1 LTSTI
6 KRSWARELFE
16 TILISVILVLFC
28 KTFIFQQFRIPTSSM
43 EDTLLVGD
51 HLMVNKFIFAP
62 LQPEPIRAI
71 LPVRDVSRGD
81 VVVFKYPDDPEMPFI
96 KRVIGLPG
104 ETVELRRRQV
114 YINGTALDET
124 YKFHKR
130 RGRLDPRTDSHGPVT
145 VPDEMFFV
153 LGDNRDNSR
162 DSRFWGFVP
171 QDYLMGRALL
181 IWWSYEERKGTY
193 LEKRLDQRMKNFFDT
208 AFNFFSKTRWKRSFT
223 LIR

>member
-1 LTSTI
+1 MTSTL
-6 KRSWARELFE
+6 KRAWSRELFE

-28 KTFIFQQFRIPTSSM
+28 KTFIFQQFRIPTGSM

-51 HLMVNKFIFAP
+51 HLMVNKFIFGP
-62 LQPEPIRAI
+62 LQPDTCRGL
-71 LPVRDVSRGD
+71 LPVRDVKRGD
-81 VVVFKYPDDPEMPFI
+81 VVVFKYPEDPEMPFI
-96 KRVIGLPG
+96 KRVIGLSG
-104 ETVELRRRQV
+104 EAVEVRRKQV
-114 YINGTALDET
+114 YIDGVALDEP

-130 RGRLDPRTDSHGPVT
+130 PGIDPQVDYHGPVV
-145 VPDEMFFV
+145 VPEGKLFV

-171 QDYLMGRALL
+171 KDYLMGRALL
-181 IWWSYEERKGTY
+181 IWWSYEERRGTF
-193 LEKRLDQRMKNFFDT
+193 LEKRLDQRMRNFFDT

>member
-1 LTSTI
+1 MTTTL
-6 KRSWARELFE
+6 KRQWSRELFE

-28 KTFIFQQFRIPTSSM
+28 KTFIFQQFRIPTGSM

-51 HLMVNKFIFAP
+51 HLMVNKFIFGP
-62 LQPEPIRAI
+62 LQPRAI
-71 LPVRDVSRGD
+71 SGAIPVRDVRRGD
-81 VVVFKYPDDPEMPFI
+81 VVVFKYPEEPEMPFI

-104 ETVELRRRQV
+104 ETVEVRRKQV
-114 YINGTALDET
+114 FINGEMLDEP

-130 RGRLDPRTDSHGPVT
+130 PGIDRQVDYHGPVLI
-145 VPDEMFFV
+145 PEGKLFV

-171 QDYLMGRALL
+171 LDYLMGRALL
-181 IWWSYEERKGTY
+181 IWWSYEERRGTF
-193 LEKRLDQRMKNFFDT
+193 LEKRIDQRVQNFFDT